1 MLKLCHSAAKLLGQ
15 SSTTWYAKKNL
26 STKKEKKSQ
35 MPRLFKAHENKS
47 RQRCFKEETH
57 EREKAFNSLVMLA
70 KQFRLTKNKDFERV
84 AKMGRAVYGKTIALK
99 WIKNNLPQ
107 SRFGIVVSLK
117 IDKRATVRNKIK
129 RRIRAIIR
137 ENLQNIKIG
146 YDYLI
151 LTKPEIKT
159 LTYQNLEEKL
169 MQLLKN
175 V

>member
-1 MLKLCHSAAKLLGQ
+1 
-15 SSTTWYAKKNL
+15 
-26 STKKEKKSQ
+26 

-47 RQRCFKEETH
+47 WQRCFKEETH

-70 KQFRLTKNKDFERV
+70 KQFRLTKDKDFERV
-84 AKMGRAVYGKTIALK
+84 AKRGRAVYGETIALK

-129 RRIRAIIR
+129 RRIRAVIR
-137 ENLQNIKIG
+137 ENVKNIKIG

-159 LTYQNLEEKL
+159 LTYQNIEEKL
-169 MQLLKN
+169 MQFLKN